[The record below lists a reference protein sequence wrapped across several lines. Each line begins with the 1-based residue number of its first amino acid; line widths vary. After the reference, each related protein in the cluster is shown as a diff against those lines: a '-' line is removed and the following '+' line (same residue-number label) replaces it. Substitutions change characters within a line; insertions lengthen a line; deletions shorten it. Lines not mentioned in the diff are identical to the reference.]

1 MKRLEHEVIEDALA
15 ALAGWANIGDHH
27 IVKRYGFTN
36 FAGALA
42 FVNAVA
48 SEAEAQDHHPNLR
61 LGWGYA
67 QVEIHTH
74 SAGGLTGKDFTL
86 AAACE
91 ALAEA
96 QA

>member
-1 MKRLEHEVIEDALA
+1 MQRLDHDTIEDAVA
-15 ALAGWANIGDHH
+15 ALAGWANIDDHH

-42 FVNAVA
+42 FVNAVGA
-48 SEAEAQDHHPNLR
+48 AAEAQDHHPDIR

-67 QVEIHTH
+67 EVEVHTH
-74 SAGGLTGKDFTL
+74 SAGGLTSKDFKL

-96 QA
+96 